1 MGNAIHPT
9 AVLGPEVDL
18 GSGTTIGP
26 GVVLLGPLR
35 IADDN
40 GQGPPSSRRAAWGW
54 WRSRVR
60 G

>member
-9 AVLGPEVDL
+9 AVIGPEVDL
-18 GSGTTIGP
+18 GSGNTFGP

-40 GQGPPSSRRAAWGW
+40 GQEPPPSRRAAWGW

>member
-1 MGNAIHPT
+1 MANAIHPT
-9 AVLGPEVDL
+9 AVIGPEADL
-18 GSGTTIGP
+18 GSGNTIGP

-35 IADDN
+35 
-40 GQGPPSSRRAAWGW
+40 QSWCW

>member
-18 GSGTTIGP
+18 GSGNTIGP

-35 IADDN
+35 IGDDN
-40 GQGPPSSRRAAWGW
+40 GQEPPPSLRAAWGW